1 LASLFPNSSGR
12 DLRAFSGE
20 ADTAW
25 REEKPIK
32 TGKWNARSDSVA
44 TEWLRVPMAE
54 KTSQPLKLH
63 DLVAEIALSSM
74 HESRLHLRL

>member
-25 REEKPIK
+25 RRKPIK
-32 TGKWNARSDSVA
+32 TGKWNARSESVA
-44 TEWLRVPMAE
+44 TERLREPMAE

-63 DLVAEIALSSM
+63 NLMAEIALSSM